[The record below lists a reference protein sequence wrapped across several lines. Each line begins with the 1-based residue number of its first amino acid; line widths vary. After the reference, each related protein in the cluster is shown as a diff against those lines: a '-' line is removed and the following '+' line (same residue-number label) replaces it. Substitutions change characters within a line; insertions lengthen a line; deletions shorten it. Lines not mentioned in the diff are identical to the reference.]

1 MTLRLPLC
9 AVLTALV
16 LLPLSSADA
25 QRKTIERPAIGARP
39 AARNAAP
46 KPINAAKELA
56 ALPKD
61 LQAVLRE
68 WYESSRKIEK
78 LHGEH
83 CRFIY
88 NYTFGVEERAVGKF
102 YYEAPSRGRID
113 LAPKPG
119 IRKDTV
125 FSKKHPET
133 GEVIKFKVKPE
144 TEERWICDGKQI
156 LVIDDPQKT
165 VQQFPIPK
173 AAQGIN
179 IMDGPLPF
187 LFGMPPEKAV
197 ARFKLRLES
206 MTARHFDLLAVP
218 RWQQDVANYKWA
230 RIRIERKTML
240 PMAVQ
245 MLDTARTRETVYT
258 FPKVEK
264 NPKPSLLA
272 RGALFQKIFGSNEP
286 FRPNLK
292 GYDIQAAT
300 KPGANKPGAAR
311 PPANPAPQG
320 NRIPSVIGLNYKQA
334 EQVLKARGYT
344 VKFYRGEPA
353 INADLKFKVAKQDPK
368 PREPGE
374 NGQLVKVT
382 LYTEPIQQ
390 AGAIAPKLPAKPV
403 IAAEANGI
411 PNIVGLPWTEAEKV
425 LKARGLT
432 VKFRRGR
439 AAIRKDDVFRVY
451 DQSPKEGA
459 VVGKKDAI
467 YLTLFTKPSE
477 KK

>member
-9 AVLTALV
+9 AVLTALG
-16 LLPLSSADA
+16 LLPLCSADA
-25 QRKTIERPAIGARP
+25 QQKTIERPAVGTRQP
-39 AARNAAP
+39 ARNPAP
-46 KPINAAKELA
+46 KPIDAAKELA

-61 LQAVLRE
+61 LQTVLQE

-119 IRKDTV
+119 IQKDT
-125 FSKKHPET
+125 FFTKKHPET
-133 GEVIKFKVKPE
+133 GEAIKFEVKPE
-144 TEERWICDGKQI
+144 TEERWICDGTQI

-272 RGALFQKIFGSNEP
+272 RGALFQKIFGSSDP

-300 KPGANKPGAAR
+300 QVAAKPGAAS
-311 PPANPAPQG
+311 PPGNPVLQG
-320 NRIPSVIGLNYKQA
+320 NLVPSVIGLDYKQA
-334 EQVLKARGYT
+334 EQILKARGYT
-344 VKFYRGEPA
+344 VKFFKGEPA
-353 INADLKFKVAKQDPK
+353 INADLKFKVANQNPR

-390 AGAIAPKLPAKPV
+390 TGATAPKLPGKP
-403 IAAEANGI
+403 AAPKGNGI
-411 PNIVGLPWTEAEKV
+411 PNVVGLPWTEAEKV

-439 AAIRKDDVFRVY
+439 AAIRKGDVFRVY
-451 DQSPKEGA
+451 DQSPKEATA
-459 VVGKKDAI
+459 VAKGETI
-467 YLTLFTKPSE
+467 YLTLFTKPGE

>member
-16 LLPLSSADA
+16 LLPLSSAHA
-25 QRKTIERPAIGARP
+25 QRKTIERPAIGGRQP
-39 AARNAAP
+39 ARNAAP
-46 KPINAAKELA
+46 KPIDAKKELA

-61 LQAVLRE
+61 LQAVLQE

-119 IRKDTV
+119 IKKDTV
-125 FSKKHPET
+125 FTKKHPET
-133 GEVIKFKVKPE
+133 GKAIKFKVKPE

-272 RGALFQKIFGSNEP
+272 RGALFQKIFGSNDP

-292 GYDIQAAT
+292 GYDIQVAA
-300 KPGANKPGAAR
+300 KPGAAG
-311 PPANPAPQG
+311 PPGNPVLKG
-320 NRIPSVIGLNYKQA
+320 NFVPSVIGLDYKQA

-344 VKFYRGEPA
+344 VKFYKGEPA
-353 INADLKFKVAKQDPK
+353 INADLKFKVANQNPK

-382 LYTEPIQQ
+382 LYTEPVQQ
-390 AGAIAPKLPAKPV
+390 TGATAPKLPTKPV
-403 IAAEANGI
+403 TPAKGNGT
-411 PNIVGLPWTEAEKV
+411 PNVVGLPWTEAEKV

-439 AAIRKDDVFRVY
+439 AAIREGDVFRVY
-451 DQSPKEGA
+451 DQSPKEGTA
-459 VVGKKDAI
+459 VAKGETI
-467 YLTLFTKPSE
+467 YLTLFTKPGE

>member
-1 MTLRLPLC
+1 MP
-9 AVLTALV
+9 
-16 LLPLSSADA
+16 
-25 QRKTIERPAIGARP
+25 
-39 AARNAAP
+39 
-46 KPINAAKELA
+46 
-56 ALPKD
+56 
-61 LQAVLRE
+61 
-68 WYESSRKIEK
+68 Y
-78 LHGEH
+78 
-83 CRFIY
+83 
-88 NYTFGVEERAVGKF
+88 
-102 YYEAPSRGRID
+102 
-113 LAPKPG
+113 
-119 IRKDTV
+119 
-125 FSKKHPET
+125 
-133 GEVIKFKVKPE
+133 
-144 TEERWICDGKQI
+144 
-156 LVIDDPQKT
+156 
-165 VQQFPIPK
+165 PIPK

-206 MTARHFDLLAVP
+206 ITARHFDLLAVP

-272 RGALFQKIFGSNEP
+272 RGTLFQKIFGSNDP

-292 GYDIQAAT
+292 GYDIQGAT
-300 KPGANKPGAAR
+300 RPGANKPGAAR
-311 PPANPAPQG
+311 PPGNPALQG

-382 LYTEPIQQ
+382 LFTEPIQQ
-390 AGAIAPKLPAKPV
+390 AGAIATKLPAKPV
-403 IAAEANGI
+403 IAAAKTVFAAAKTVFAAAKPRRQWPRQRKQSCGRDDRLLDREDSLRGRED
-411 PNIVGLPWTEAEKV
+411 GL
-425 LKARGLT
+425 RGREDC
-432 VKFRRGR
+432 RRGR
-439 AAIRKDDVFRVY
+439 
-451 DQSPKEGA
+451 EGSLR
-459 VVGKKDAI
+459 GRQD
-467 YLTLFTKPSE
+467 LRRQPSRPRR
-477 KK
+477 

>member
-9 AVLTALV
+9 AVLAALA
-16 LLPLSSADA
+16 LLPLPSANA
-25 QRKTIERPAIGARP
+25 QRKPVERPAIGNRQPVRKP
-39 AARNAAP
+39 AP
-46 KPINAAKELA
+46 PINAKKELA

-61 LQAVLRE
+61 LQAVLKE

-88 NYTFGVEERAVGKF
+88 NYTFGVEKRAVGKF

-119 IRKDTV
+119 IKKDTV
-125 FSKKHPET
+125 SSKKHPET

-206 MTARHFDLLAVP
+206 ISARYFDLLAVP

-258 FPKVEK
+258 FPNVEK

-272 RGALFQKIFGSNEP
+272 RGALFQKIFGSNDP

-292 GYDIQAAT
+292 GYDIQGAT
-300 KPGANKPGAAR
+300 RPGAAR
-311 PPANPAPQG
+311 PPGNPALQG

-353 INADLKFKVAKQDPK
+353 INADLKFKVANQNPK

-374 NGQLVKVT
+374 NGQLIKVT

-390 AGAIAPKLPAKPV
+390 AGDTAPTPPTKPV
-403 IAAEANGI
+403 TTAKGNGI
-411 PNIVGLPWTEAEKV
+411 PNVVGLPWTEAEKV

-439 AAIRKDDVFRVY
+439 AAIREGDVFRVY
-451 DQSPKEGA
+451 EQSPKEGA
-459 VVGKKDAI
+459 AVGKKDAI
-467 YLTLFTKPSE
+467 YLTLFAKPGE